1 MRKTLMR
8 FLRFPSFSLFFTLL
22 AATAFCDVIH
32 LKSGRQI
39 SCESV
44 VEEAAQVHCKI
55 GRSTM
60 GFPKAQIAK
69 IEKSTAP
76 AIKSPPPKQLS
87 ILPRVHNPADEIE
100 SMARAHRFTMEGAA
114 SMKAL
119 Q

>member
-55 GRSTM
+55 SRSTVS
-60 GFPKAQIAK
+60 FPKSQVAN
-69 IEKSTAP
+69 IEKSTTP
-76 AIKSPPPKQLS
+76 AIMPAAPKQPS
-87 ILPRVHNPADEIE
+87 SLPRVHNPADEIE
-100 SMARAHRFTMEGAA
+100 SMARAHRY
-114 SMKAL
+114 
-119 Q
+119 